1 MEVNVYL
8 EEVFG
13 ENISMQ
19 QFEDTNH
26 FPKYLLGNYDFYQCT
41 IQEKN
46 YTFLFVKENKF
57 IISQLKKQLD
67 KMQSLNMKY
76 PVLIINHTRREIR
89 NKLIANRIPFIE
101 KRNKDYRWNTGS

>member
-19 QFEDTNH
+19 QFEDTNY
-26 FPKYLLGNYDFYQCT
+26 FPKYLLDNYDFYQCT